1 MQQILIFK
9 MKRLF
14 FVFAFIIPIVIHAQ
28 TLKTDVL
35 VIGSGDAAYAASFQ
49 SFKSGVKTMLLTQK
63 EQLDV
68 KKVSEG
74 RPKTVEAFYQRFL
87 KREIENAKSLETPK
101 PKPDKKKPVKVT
113 VDSTLLLNVINST
126 PYTEIKRSGSG
137 WEVKL
142 TKDKS
147 IKAKILVLADK
158 PDQLL
163 AALKIT
169 NLNPAVSS
177 QLNYNENLYR
187 TTVASVSSKGA
198 NFLSL
203 YSLLIPNQEN
213 LLYISADQFEIG
225 PAAGAIA
232 AYAAFF
238 DTKTSLSNLKRIQ
251 GELLAYK
258 HTLMPFEDVKSID
271 SNWLA
276 IQKIGITGIIKAEI
290 KQDKAYFNPEKEVT
304 YDEIKQPIKDYYYK
318 AQIWFDDHQNIP
330 INLENTIAMVCYV
343 GNKSVEAIKTEL
355 QKKWNKNYKFTSK
368 YELKK
373 VLTRREFA
381 VIINE
386 YLKPFDDVNVDKMGG
401 VIR

>member
-1 MQQILIFK
+1 

-14 FVFAFIIPIVIHAQ
+14 FVFAFIIPMVIHAQ

-35 VIGSGDAAYAASFQ
+35 VIGSGDASYSASFQ

-68 KKVSEG
+68 KKISE
-74 RPKTVEAFYQRFL
+74 RKSKEATAFYQLFF
-87 KREIENAKSLETPK
+87 KRETENAKNLETPK
-101 PKPDKKKPVKVT
+101 PKPDKKKPLKVT
-113 VDSTLLLNVINST
+113 VDSTQLLNVINGIS
-126 PYTEIKRSGSG
+126 YTEIKRSGSG

-169 NLNPAVSS
+169 GLNPATSN
-177 QLNYNENLYR
+177 QLNYSENLYR
-187 TTVASVSSKGA
+187 TTVASVLSKGA

-213 LLYISADQFEIG
+213 LLYISADQFETG

-258 HTLMPFEDVKSID
+258 HTLMPFEDVKAID

-276 IQKIGITGIIKAEI
+276 IQKVGITGIIKAEI
-290 KQDKAYFNPEKEVT
+290 KQNKAYFNPEKDVT

-318 AQIWFDDHQNIP
+318 AQIWFDDHQHIP

-368 YELKK
+368 YDLKK

-386 YLKPFDDVNVDKMGG
+386 YLKPFDDVNVDKTGG

>member
-1 MQQILIFK
+1 

-14 FVFAFIIPIVIHAQ
+14 FVFAFIIPLVIHAQ

-35 VIGSGDAAYAASFQ
+35 VIGSGDAAYSAAFQ
-49 SFKSGVKTMLLTQK
+49 SFKSGVKTILLTQK
-63 EQLDV
+63 EQLDL
-68 KKVSEG
+68 KKISES
-74 RPKTVEAFYQRFL
+74 KSKEAIAFYQLFL
-87 KREIENAKSLETPK
+87 KREIENAKNLDTPK
-101 PKPDKKKPVKVT
+101 PKPDKKKTVKVT
-113 VDSTLLLNVINST
+113 VDSIQLLNVINNI

-147 IKAKILVLADK
+147 IKAKVLIMADNPEK
-158 PDQLL
+158 LM

-169 NLNPAVSS
+169 SLNPASS
-177 QLNYNENLYR
+177 VPLNYSENLYR
-187 TTVASVSSKGA
+187 TSIA
-198 NFLSL
+198 NISLNSAGFLSL
-203 YSLLIPNQEN
+203 YNLLIPNQEN
-213 LLYISADQFEIG
+213 LLYIPADQFEIG
-225 PAAGAIA
+225 PAAGATA

-251 GELLAYK
+251 GELLSYK
-258 HTLMPFEDVKSID
+258 HALMPFEDVKVTD

-276 IQKIGITGIIKAEI
+276 IQKVGVTGILKAEI

-304 YDEIKQPIKDYYYK
+304 HDEIKQPIKDYYYK

-330 INLENTIAMVCYV
+330 ITLENTIALLCYV
-343 GNKSVEAIKTEL
+343 GNKSVEATKAEL
-355 QKKWNKNYKFTSK
+355 QKKWNKNYRFTSK

-386 YLKPFDDVNVDKMGG
+386 YLKPFDDVNVDKTGR

>member
-1 MQQILIFK
+1 
-9 MKRLF
+9 MKRLC
-14 FVFAFIIPIVIHAQ
+14 FVFAFIIPMVIHAQ

-49 SFKSGVKTMLLTQK
+49 SFKSGVKTILLTQK
-63 EQLDV
+63 EQLDL

-74 RPKTVEAFYQRFL
+74 RSKTTLSFYQSFL
-87 KREIENAKSLETPK
+87 KREIENAKSLRAPK

-113 VDSTLLLNVINST
+113 VDSTQLLNVINNT

-158 PDQLL
+158 PDQLMT
-163 AALKIT
+163 ALKIT
-169 NLNPAVSS
+169 NLNSAVSS
-177 QLNYNENLYR
+177 PLNYNENLYR
-187 TTVASVSSKGA
+187 TAVASVYSKGA

-203 YSLLIPNQEN
+203 YNLLIPNQEN
-213 LLYISADQFEIG
+213 LLYIPADQFEIG
-225 PAAGAIA
+225 PAAGATA

-238 DTKTSLSNLKRIQ
+238 DTKTSISNLKRIQ
-251 GELLAYK
+251 GELLSYK
-258 HTLMPFEDVKSID
+258 HTLMPFEDIKVID

-276 IQKIGITGIIKAEI
+276 IQKIGITGILKAEI

-318 AQIWFDDHQNIP
+318 AQIWFDDHQNIQ
-330 INLENTIAMVCYV
+330 INLENTIGLICYV
-343 GNKSVEAIKTEL
+343 GNKSVEATKTEL
-355 QKKWNKNYKFTSK
+355 QKKWNKNYKFASK
-368 YELKK
+368 YDLKK

-386 YLKPFDDVNVDKMGG
+386 YLKPFDDVNVDKTGR

>member
-1 MQQILIFK
+1 

-35 VIGSGDAAYAASFQ
+35 VIGSGDAAYTASFQ
-49 SFKSGVKTMLLTQK
+49 SFRSGVKTILLTQK
-63 EQLDV
+63 EQLDL
-68 KKVSEG
+68 KKISESK
-74 RPKTVEAFYQRFL
+74 PKEVTVFYQNFL
-87 KREIENAKSLETPK
+87 KREIENAKNLDTPK
-101 PKPDKKKPVKVT
+101 TKPDKKKPTKVL
-113 VDSTLLLNVINST
+113 VDSTQLLNVINNT

-147 IKAKILVLADK
+147 VKAKILLLADNPEK
-158 PDQLL
+158 LM
-163 AALKIT
+163 AALKVT
-169 NLNPAVSS
+169 SLNPAASTP
-177 QLNYNENLYR
+177 LNYSENLYR
-187 TTVASVSSKGA
+187 TAVANVSSKGA

-203 YSLLIPNQEN
+203 YNLLIPDQEN
-213 LLYISADQFEIG
+213 LLYIPAGQFEIG
-225 PAAGAIA
+225 PAAGATA

-251 GELLAYK
+251 GELLSYK
-258 HTLMPFEDVKSID
+258 HALMPFEDVKVID

-276 IQKIGITGIIKAEI
+276 IQKVGITGIIKAEI

-343 GNKSVEAIKTEL
+343 GNKSLEATKAEL
-355 QKKWNKNYKFTSK
+355 QKKWTKNYRFASK
-368 YELKK
+368 YDLKK
-373 VLTRREFA
+373 VLTRREFSA
-381 VIINE
+381 IINE
-386 YLKPFDDVNVDKMGG
+386 YLKPFDDVNVDKTGRI
-401 VIR
+401 IR